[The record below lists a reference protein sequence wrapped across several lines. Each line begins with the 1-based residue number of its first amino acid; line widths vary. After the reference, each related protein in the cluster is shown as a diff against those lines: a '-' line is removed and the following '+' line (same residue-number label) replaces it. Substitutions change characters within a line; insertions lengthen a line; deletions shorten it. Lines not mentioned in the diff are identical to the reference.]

1 MYSSIPFYFLLGFAV
16 VVVALW
22 YLIKN
27 ILRHNDYKTDL
38 LRQHTRDIANLHDLV
53 TWEKD
58 PAKKTRYTILLAG
71 FYVTLLAMVISF
83 FVYLVGYLQR

>member
-1 MYSSIPFYFLLGFAV
+1 MYSSISLYFLLAFAALA
-16 VVVALW
+16 VALW

-27 ILRHNDYKTDL
+27 VLRHNDYKTDP

-58 PAKKTRYTILLAG
+58 PAKKMRYTILLAG